1 MVDDLDLYAALRRMP
16 KTVRQELIDFLQETG
31 LPGMHDEDLQERLG
45 ASADLK
51 RALANRQMS

>member
-51 RALANRQMS
+51 RALANG